1 MVENSDGK
9 SSMKKTSINLGI
21 IGLGY
26 WGPNFARLCFEVDRI
41 NLLYCCDIDEYSLA
55 KIKKQFPSVKVTN
68 NYQNLLKDKNIDAV
82 IVVTPPETH
91 YKLCRN
97 LLIAGKDVL
106 VEKPM
111 TLSSNDAKKLL
122 LLSQKH
128 KQILMVDHIFEY
140 NSGIIKLKELIDKN
154 ALGKVFYV
162 SGSYTALGPV
172 RSDVNAILDLAPHHF
187 YILNYILQSKPL
199 WISALG
205 ESYLK
210 TENSDV
216 SFITIGY
223 PGNILAKVDVSWL
236 YPFKVRN
243 LVVIGE
249 HKMAFFDD
257 TSPDEK
263 LKIYNKSAF
272 FDSNHPDYPAILKIV
287 YREGDIITPR
297 LPPKEPLK
305 EVLLHFRDCILSRQQ
320 PKSGGS
326 DGKTVVSMLEAAQ
339 QSLSR
344 KGRRVIL
351 RE

>member
-1 MVENSDGK
+1 MRK
-9 SSMKKTSINLGI
+9 SVGLAI

-26 WGPNFARLCFEVDRI
+26 WGPNFARLCFEIEYV
-41 NLLYCCDIDEYSLA
+41 NLLYCCDIDKYSLK
-55 KIKKQFPSVKVTN
+55 KIKKQFPAVTTTE

-82 IVVTPPETH
+82 IVVTPPQTH
-91 YKLCRN
+91 YQLCREF
-97 LLIAGKDVL
+97 LIAGKDVL

-111 TLSSNDAKKLL
+111 TLSLNDSKKLVQL
-122 LLSQKH
+122 AQKH
-128 KQILMVDHIFEY
+128 KRILMVDHIFKY

-187 YILNYILQSKPL
+187 YIFNYVLKSHPL

-210 TENSDV
+210 TESSDV

-223 PGNILAKVDVSWL
+223 PGNILAKVEVSWL

-243 LVVIGE
+243 LVVVGE

-257 TSPDEK
+257 ISPDEK

-272 FDSNHPDYPAILKIV
+272 FDSNHPEYPAILKIV

-297 LPPKEPLK
+297 LAPKEPLK
-305 EVLLHFRDCILSRQQ
+305 EVLLHFRDCILSRLQ
-320 PKSGGS
+320 PKSDGN
-326 DGKTVVSMLEAAQ
+326 DGKTVVLMLEAAQ
-339 QSLSR
+339 QSLKS
-344 KGRRVIL
+344 KGRRVML